1 MKKKKKENKN
11 IIYKKRILNNKK
23 YKIFNKNQNNVVN
36 LLMIYKKQIKIKV

>member
-11 IIYKKRILNNKK
+11 IIYKKRILNYKK

-36 LLMIYKKQIKIKV
+36 LLMISCRYG